1 MSKLNPQNATAYVG
15 PGVLRKGGKITKVPN
30 GPLIKK
36 KGPFKGSTL
45 KSGGKIKK
53 AQNGTSKKESEDT
66 VEFKIGNETYVT
78 KRPKDQGPKWV
89 TNPMPKVS
97 PNVKTKG
104 SKDNKGLDS
113 LIDRATRGY
122 KTGGAIKKAQNGDTL
137 TVKKPTWQ
145 RMTQAQRA
153 AKKAELGP
161 EGFKI
166 YKDSISTDATNR
178 RVKSTGLSA
187 EQLAANDLKLK
198 EKMAKKKD
206 AVDEGSVKCGP
217 NFSSTKCGI
226 SKAAAKESKSDFKKK
241 KNGGPIKKAQTG
253 GTYYASSKGRVGRL
267 SGSKIGDDISAVQN
281 ESIDTTG
288 YAKGK
293 KDFTKTINRTFEKPT
308 AQKVKRADVSKVI
321 SNLKKGATAKMDLR
335 TLDQRKKS
343 KMKDGGLIKRADGSM
358 SKRGLWDNIRK
369 NKGSGK
375 KPTKAMLVQ
384 EKKIKAKS
392 KK

>member
-1 MSKLNPQNATAYVG
+1 MA
-15 PGVLRKGGKITKVPN
+15 KITPVPN

-45 KSGGKIKK
+45 KVGGKIKK

-78 KRPKDQGPKWV
+78 KRPKDEGPKWV

-122 KTGGAIKKAQNGDTL
+122 KTGGTVKKAQNGDTL

-161 EGFKI
+161 EGFKT
-166 YKDSISTDATNR
+166 YKDSISADATNR
-178 RVKSTGLSA
+178 RVKATGLSA
-187 EQLAANDLKLK
+187 EQLAANDQKLK

-217 NFSSTKCGI
+217 NFSSTNCGI
-226 SKAAAKESKSDFKKK
+226 SKAASKQSKSDWKKK
-241 KNGGPIKKAQTG
+241 KTGGHIKKAQDGEYLTQEGNKYTSTKKVNTKDGPRYYQGMSPSMSFARRLASEKALKINDSIPKAKLSPRAIEVMNQKNG
-253 GTYYASSKGRVGRL
+253 G
-267 SGSKIGDDISAVQN
+267 
-281 ESIDTTG
+281 
-288 YAKGK
+288 
-293 KDFTKTINRTFEKPT
+293 
-308 AQKVKRADVSKVI
+308 KVKK
-321 SNLKKGATAKMDLR
+321 AKA
-335 TLDQRKKS
+335 
-343 KMKDGGLIKRADGSM
+343 GGLIKRADGNM
-358 SKRGLWDNIRK
+358 SKRGLWDNIRA

-375 KPTKAMLVQ
+375 KPTKQMLVQ
-384 EKKIKAKS
+384 EKKIKAKA